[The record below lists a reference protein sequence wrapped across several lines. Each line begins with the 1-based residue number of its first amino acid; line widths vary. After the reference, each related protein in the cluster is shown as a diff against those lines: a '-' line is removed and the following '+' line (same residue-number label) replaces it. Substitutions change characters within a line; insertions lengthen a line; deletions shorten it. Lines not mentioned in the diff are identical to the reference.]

1 MSKKLEDKHCWECGA
16 YQERTSGTGYCSEW
30 DTIVDLTDQCIEK
43 KELQALAEFEKTK
56 EESSKCH
63 VKKGV

>member
-1 MSKKLEDKHCWECGA
+1 MPKILEDKHCWECGA

-43 KELQALAEFEKTK
+43 KELQSLAEYKKNQK
-56 EESSKCH
+56 ECVCCELH
-63 VKKGV
+63 